1 MPTEEWYMERHFHF
15 SSEKQRKD
23 ISSGPSVLVM
33 LHLHLLVNI
42 SSSSSRQERSDIY
55 GMTNHIIAALNN
67 SFIKEDG
74 SIITEIIF

>member
-1 MPTEEWYMERHFHF
+1 MERHFHF

-33 LHLHLLVNI
+33 LHLLVNI